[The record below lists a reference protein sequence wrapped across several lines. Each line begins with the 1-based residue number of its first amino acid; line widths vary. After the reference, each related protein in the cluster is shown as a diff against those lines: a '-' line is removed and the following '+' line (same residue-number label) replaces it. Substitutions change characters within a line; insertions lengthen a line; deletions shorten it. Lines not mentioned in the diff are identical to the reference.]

1 MYLVHKFVRAHNFVH
16 TGVHLSPVP
25 RPRLAFRMV
34 KQATESW
41 AGPGD
46 KAMFIYMS
54 IFRYRGKILA
64 RGFLRQEEGG
74 SHFSCIKLPRVGNF

>member
-1 MYLVHKFVRAHNFVH
+1 
-16 TGVHLSPVP
+16 
-25 RPRLAFRMV
+25 MV

-54 IFRYRGKILA
+54 IFRYRGKIPA